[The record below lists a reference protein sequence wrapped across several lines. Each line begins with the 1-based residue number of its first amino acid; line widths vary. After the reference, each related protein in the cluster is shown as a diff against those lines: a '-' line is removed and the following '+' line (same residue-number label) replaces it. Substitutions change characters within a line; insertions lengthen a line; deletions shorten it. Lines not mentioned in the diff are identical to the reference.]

1 MAEPKTTGTLTTVD
15 DRPALRFE
23 RHLPCSVDR
32 VWRAISQP
40 AELLRWFPSPI
51 VWTPALGEAFNIDG
65 EIGEVV
71 ELRSPTLLGWTAGR
85 ERFHVEVLSAR
96 DGSLLEFTHVY
107 DERFGSTAQHASG
120 WEAYLDRLDA
130 HLAGGFLSEEDAH
143 DVVPALHER
152 YAARFGEH

>member
-40 AELLRWFPSPI
+40 AELFRWFPSPI

-96 DGSLLEFTHVY
+96 DGSLRPRRRPGPSRALRRTL
-107 DERFGSTAQHASG
+107 RRALTA
-120 WEAYLDRLDA
+120 RLMGA
-130 HLAGGFLSEEDAH
+130 RTRMSATTKHTVVAG
-143 DVVPALHER
+143 R
-152 YAARFGEH
+152 R